1 MLCSLPAGKQHSG
14 TFPNPVV
21 ERNRC
26 IHQMVERKTCSKG
39 DGTPGPLVPHSQ
51 PSESTEAVS
60 TKVAPSSSGLPSSV
74 PHAIFQDGL
83 HQTCSCSRP
92 TLQSQTGHRRLVDH
106 PTGNMLL
113 QKLGTFQ
120 SCCTQ
125 SIRPPLGLSRF
136 PASSLH
142 LRGLGGHCGRL
153 LTQQSLPSRKNTAIS
168 SNLGFKV
175 GKNATAYLLC
185 QPPRSR
191 ICANISGQNTPNK
204 SHVTSPSHP
213 STHFNKP
220 LRGLSSIAKI
230 NKPHPCESFAR
241 ACATK
246 PLKRRFRIPRS

>member
-14 TFPNPVV
+14 AFPNPVV
-21 ERNRC
+21 ECNRC

-39 DGTPGPLVPHSQ
+39 EGTPGPLVPHSQ

-60 TKVAPSSSGLPSSV
+60 MKVAPSSSGLPSSV

-153 LTQQSLPSRKNTAIS
+153 LTQQSLP
-168 SNLGFKV
+168 F
-175 GKNATAYLLC
+175 
-185 QPPRSR
+185 Q
-191 ICANISGQNTPNK
+191 
-204 SHVTSPSHP
+204 
-213 STHFNKP
+213 
-220 LRGLSSIAKI
+220 
-230 NKPHPCESFAR
+230 E
-241 ACATK
+241 
-246 PLKRRFRIPRS
+246 RIPQSAQTWASKLDKTQRPTFYANLRDLGSVPTSLDRTLKTSHMSHHQVIHQLLISTNL